1 MMLRF
6 FTITFCFLTVSGLW
20 GQKASKAD
28 QLYFEYSYQE
38 AISAYRDE
46 MRKSQLSAQQEL
58 NLADAYFR
66 TGQYDQ
72 AAEAYMEV
80 YKKDSLM
87 TNTQFNTM
95 LQALSR
101 TSGPERARAYLNTR
115 TNLVSPALLE
125 NATFNY
131 ETLEDAAAARSG
143 YTIIK
148 ANLNSPQSDF
158 APAFYGPDRL
168 LFSSG
173 RPTKSKPNYNPSA
186 ESYLSIYSVSS
197 EANFKA
203 VKPTP
208 FNMIPESDYHQATP
222 YYSEGL
228 QQVFYVQSNVE
239 DGELAFDENGKN
251 ALGICRAGQ
260 NGSFDL
266 LFRDLSTSFYYPFF
280 DESSG
285 KLYFAADFD
294 TGYGGTDLYFVY
306 SNNGQIMSEPVNLG
320 PHINTPGNE
329 IAPFIFDGSL
339 YFSSDAF
346 YGLGGMDIYKS
357 EIQEG
362 DFYSIPVNLGPGINS
377 NKDDFGFI
385 IRSASEGGYE
395 GYFASNRPG
404 GQGKDDIYAFKAVE
418 KPGMKT
424 LAFRGTVRDMS
435 GLGIEKAYVR
445 LYQGDSTL
453 LKETYTSSDGEFR
466 LEIPMRDS
474 VRVAVGKE
482 GYERLDLGNST
493 TDSSLTSGQPLQISL
508 TGLERVVK
516 RQSNRILVQMD
527 DFYFERNSQNLTPEI
542 TGILDETARE
552 LKKFPELRLQLE
564 AHTDSRGYKTTNQKL
579 SEARAFAIRDYLIA
593 QGVAPEVFTEVKG
606 FGETQITN
614 NCTDGVYCLEVLHK
628 QNERYLFIV
637 LNYDEL

>member
-1 MMLRF
+1 MQRF
-6 FTITFCFLTVSGLW
+6 FIIAFSFLAVTALRA
-20 GQKASKAD
+20 QEASKAD
-28 QLYFEYSYQE
+28 QLYFEYSYRE
-38 AISAYRDE
+38 AINAYKEE

-115 TNLVSPALLE
+115 TNMVSPELLE

-131 ETLEDAAAARSG
+131 ETLEDAAAASSG
-143 YTIIK
+143 YTIIET
-148 ANLNSPQSDF
+148 NLNSPQSDF

-203 VKPTP
+203 VMPTL
-208 FNMIPESDYHQATP
+208 FSMIPESDYHQATP
-222 YYSEGL
+222 FYSEAL
-228 QQVFYVQSNVE
+228 KQVFYVQSNVE
-239 DGELAFDENGKN
+239 DGELAFDDNGKN

-266 LFRDLSTSFYYPFF
+266 LFRDLSTSFYYPFY

-285 KLYFAADFD
+285 RLYFAADFGK
-294 TGYGGTDLYFVY
+294 GYGGTDLYFVY

-418 KPGMKT
+418 KPGLKT
-424 LAFRGTVRDMS
+424 LAFRGTIRDMS

-445 LYQGDSTL
+445 MYQGDSVL

-474 VRVAVGKE
+474 VRLAVGKE
-482 GYERLDLGNST
+482 GYERLDLGNSAS
-493 TDSSLTSGQPLQISL
+493 DSSLISGQPLEISL
-508 TGLERVVK
+508 TALEDIVI
-516 RQSNRILVQMD
+516 RQSNRILVRMD
-527 DFYFERNSQNLTPEI
+527 DFHFERNSKSLTPEI
-542 TGILDETARE
+542 TASLDEAALQ
-552 LKKFPELRLQLE
+552 LKKFPELRLRLE

-579 SEARAFAIRDYLIA
+579 SEGRAAAIRDYLVA
-593 QGVAPEVFTEVKG
+593 QGVAPEVFAEVKG
-606 FGETQITN
+606 LGETQIIN
-614 NCTDGVYCLEVLHK
+614 NCSDGVYCLDVLHK
-628 QNERYLFIV
+628 QNERYLFIL
-637 LNYDEL
+637 LNYDDL

>member
-1 MMLRF
+1 MERVF
-6 FTITFCFLTVSGLW
+6 IVAFCFLVVTGLW

-38 AISAYRDE
+38 AISAYKDE
-46 MRKSQLSAQQEL
+46 MRKYNLSSQQEL

-72 AAEAYMEV
+72 AAEAFMEV
-80 YKKDSLM
+80 YKKDSVM
-87 TNTQFNTM
+87 TNSQFNTM

-101 TSGPERARAYLNTR
+101 TSGPERAKAYLNTR
-115 TNLVSPALLE
+115 TNLVSQALLE

-131 ETLEDAAAARSG
+131 ETLEDAAASSSG
-143 YTIIK
+143 YTIIET
-148 ANLNSPQSDF
+148 NLNSSQSDF

-186 ESYLSIYSVSS
+186 ESYLSIYSVSTA
-197 EANFKA
+197 ANFKA
-203 VKPTP
+203 VQPVP
-208 FNMIPESDYHQATP
+208 FAMMPETDYHQATP
-222 YYSEGL
+222 YYSETL
-228 QQVFYVQSNVE
+228 KQVFYVQSNEE

-266 LFRDLSTSFYYPFF
+266 LFRDYSTSFYYPFY

-285 KLYFAADFD
+285 RLYFAANFD
-294 TGYGGTDLYFVY
+294 KGYGGTDLYFVY

-357 EIQEG
+357 EIQDG
-362 DFYSIPVNLGPGINS
+362 DFYSVPVNLGPGINS
-377 NKDDFGFI
+377 DKDDFGFI
-385 IRSASEGGYE
+385 IRSGAESGYE

-404 GQGKDDIYAFKAVE
+404 GRGNDDIYAFTAIE
-418 KPGMKT
+418 KPGLKT
-424 LAFRGTVRDMS
+424 LSFRGTVRDLD

-445 LYQGDSTL
+445 IYQGDSTL
-453 LKETYTSSDGEFR
+453 IKETYTSPDGKFR

-474 VRVAVGKE
+474 VQLIVGKE
-482 GYERLDLGNST
+482 GFERLDLGNTST
-493 TDSSLTSGQPLQISL
+493 EQNLLEGRPLSVDLTDLDRLVI
-508 TGLERVVK
+508 
-516 RQSNRILVQMD
+516 RQSDRILMRMD
-527 DFYFERNSQNLTPEI
+527 DFHFGRNSKTLTPEI
-542 TGILDETARE
+542 TVILDEAAQQLR
-552 LKKFPELRLQLE
+552 KFPEMRLQLE
-564 AHTDSRGYKTTNQKL
+564 AHTDSRGYKNTNLKL
-579 SEARAFAIRDYLIA
+579 SEARAAAIRDYLVS
-593 QGVAPEVFTEVKG
+593 QGVAKEIFAEVKG
-606 FGETQITN
+606 FGESQIIN
-614 NCTDGVYCLEVLHK
+614 NCSDGVYCLDMLHK
-628 QNERYLFIV
+628 QNERYYFVV
-637 LNYDEL
+637 LNYEEL

>member
-1 MMLRF
+1 MERVFIVL
-6 FTITFCFLTVSGLW
+6 FCVLTVTGLW
-20 GQKASKAD
+20 AQQASKAD
-28 QLYFEYSYQE
+28 QLYFEYSFEE
-38 AISAYRDE
+38 AIKAYKEE
-46 MRKSQLSAQQEL
+46 MRKYKLSSQQEL

-66 TGQYDQ
+66 TGQYEQ
-72 AAEAYMEV
+72 AAEGFMEV
-80 YKKDSLM
+80 YKKDSVM

-115 TNLVSPALLE
+115 TNLVSQALLE

-131 ETLEDAAAARSG
+131 ETLEDAGSSSG
-143 YTIIK
+143 YTIIET
-148 ANLNSPQSDF
+148 NLNSPQSDF

-173 RPTKSKPNYNPSA
+173 RPTKSKPDYNPSA
-186 ESYLSIYSVSS
+186 ESYLSIYSVST

-203 VKPTP
+203 VQPAP
-208 FNMIPESDYHQATP
+208 FAMMPESDYHQATP
-222 YYSEGL
+222 YYSEAL
-228 QQVFYVQSNVE
+228 KQVFYVQSNVE

-266 LFRDLSTSFYYPFF
+266 LFRDYSTSFYYPFY

-285 KLYFAADFD
+285 RLYFAADFD
-294 TGYGGTDLYFVY
+294 KGYGGTDLYFVY

-357 EIQEG
+357 EIQDE

-385 IRSASEGGYE
+385 IRSTVEGEYE

-404 GQGKDDIYAFKAVE
+404 GKGKDDIYAFTASD
-418 KPGMKT
+418 KPGLKT
-424 LAFRGTVRDMS
+424 LSFRGTVRDLS

-445 LYQGDSTL
+445 LYHGDSTL
-453 LKETYTSSDGEFR
+453 IKETYTSADGEFR
-466 LEIPMRDS
+466 VEIPMRDS
-474 VRVAVGKE
+474 VQVVVGKE
-482 GYERLDLGNST
+482 GYERLDLGNT
-493 TDSSLTSGQPLQISL
+493 ATDENLISGKPFRIDLTDLDRLLI
-508 TGLERVVK
+508 

-527 DFYFERNSQNLTPEI
+527 DFHFGRNSKTLTPEI
-542 TGILDETARE
+542 TAILDEAALQ
-552 LKKFPELRLQLE
+552 LKKFPAMRLRLE
-564 AHTDSRGYKTTNQKL
+564 AHTDSRGYASTNQKL
-579 SEARAFAIRDYLIA
+579 SEGRAAAIRDYLVSK
-593 QGVAPEVFTEVKG
+593 GVAPEVFAEVKG
-606 FGETQITN
+606 FGETQIIN
-614 NCTDGVYCLEVLHK
+614 NCSDGVYCLDMLHK
-628 QNERYLFIV
+628 QNERYPFVV

>member
-1 MMLRF
+1 MMQRF
-6 FTITFCFLTVSGLW
+6 FILAFCFLAVSGLW
-20 GQKASKAD
+20 GQKTSKAD

-38 AISAYRDE
+38 AITAYKDE
-46 MRKSQLSAQQEL
+46 MRKYKLSSQQEL
-58 NLADAYFR
+58 NLAEAYFK

-101 TSGPERARAYLNTR
+101 TSGPERAKAYLNTR
-115 TNLVSPALLE
+115 TNLVSQALLQ

-131 ETLEDAAAARSG
+131 ETLEDASAANTG
-143 YTIIK
+143 YTIIET
-148 ANLNSPQSDF
+148 NLNSPQSDF

-186 ESYLSIYSVSS
+186 ESYLSIYSVSA

-203 VKPTP
+203 VQPTP
-208 FNMIPESDYHQATP
+208 FAMIPETDYHQATP
-222 YYSEGL
+222 YYSESL
-228 QQVFYVQSNVE
+228 KQVFYVQSNLE

-266 LFRDLSTSFYYPFF
+266 LFRDYSTSFYYPFY
-280 DESSG
+280 DETSG
-285 KLYFAADFD
+285 RLYFAADFGE
-294 TGYGGTDLYFVY
+294 GYGGTDLYFVY

-329 IAPFIFDGSL
+329 IAPFLFDGSL

-362 DFYSIPVNLGPGINS
+362 DFYSIPVNLGPGINT

-385 IRSASEGGYE
+385 IRKAKEEGYE

-404 GQGKDDIYAFKAVE
+404 GRGSDDIYAFTALE
-418 KPGMKT
+418 KPGLKT
-424 LAFRGTVRDMS
+424 LAFRGTIRDQS

-453 LKETYTSSDGEFR
+453 IKETYTSMDGEFR

-474 VRVAVGKE
+474 VRVALGKQ
-482 GYERLDLGNST
+482 GYETVDLGNT
-493 TDSSLTSGQPLQISL
+493 ATDQNLISGQPLDISL
-508 TGLERVVK
+508 TALERIVV
-516 RQSNRILVQMD
+516 RQSNRILVRMD
-527 DFYFERNSQNLTPEI
+527 DFHFERNSKSLTPEI
-542 TGILDETARE
+542 TTILDEAAE
-552 LKKFPELRLQLE
+552 QLKKFPVLRLQVE
-564 AHTDSRGYKTTNQKL
+564 AHTDSRGYKSTNQKL
-579 SEARAFAIRDYLIA
+579 SEERGIVIRDYLIA

-606 FGETQITN
+606 FGETQIVN
-614 NCTDGVYCLEVLHK
+614 NCSDGVYCLDMLHK